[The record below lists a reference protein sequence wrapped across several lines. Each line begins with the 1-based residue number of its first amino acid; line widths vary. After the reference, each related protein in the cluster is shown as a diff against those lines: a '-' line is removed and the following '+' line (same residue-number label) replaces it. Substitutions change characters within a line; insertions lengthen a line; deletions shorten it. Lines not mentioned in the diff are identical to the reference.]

1 MPSQQ
6 TSQHT
11 PTKRHVSKSPAIK
24 KKQKNQPSIELDEE
38 HDTLEALSDDD
49 EECGE
54 TDTDLDEEEPD
65 RYEEGKSDRQNYDD
79 AEGEEVKEWTC
90 DIGEKVV
97 EVERGRGLLSKMM
110 GCVGAEGLNLEGI
123 CPDIIKDPT
132 SLEQVLLCKSRD
144 ERDGIYG
151 ALWNAC
157 AGPSVKIPRIGE
169 KVFYFPQGHLEQV
182 EAYTNQRTSSQM
194 PVYDLPSKIL
204 CRVIYV
210 QLKAEMESDEVFAQ
224 VTLVPDS
231 KQDEPGINKEKLL
244 FPPKNTKV
252 YSFCKI
258 LTPSD
263 TSTHGGFSVLRRHAN
278 ECLPPLDMSQQ
289 PPCQELVA
297 KDLHGVEWRFRH
309 IYRGQPKRHL
319 LTSGWS
325 TFVNSK
331 KLVAGD
337 TFIFIRAE
345 DGELRVGF
353 RRASSKMQSY
363 PSTSVISSHTMQ
375 LGILATASHAL
386 STGSMFS
393 VYYRPRT
400 SPSEF
405 LIPYKQYMNSVRSSF
420 AVGTRFK
427 MRIDREEAP
436 EERPS
441 GTLVGIE
448 EDDPVHWPCSQWKCL
463 VAHWDEPSS
472 SVPRPLRI
480 SPWMIEPLSAATNM
494 QQVQSRTK
502 RLRTS
507 QASPDESSTLC
518 NDAPSLGLSLGST
531 EHAPPLPGQSSGV
544 FHGQE
549 NGQIP
554 SNPNL
559 IPPRN
564 YNWGQ
569 NPFPFQRNDPFYMDP
584 GNNLPINC
592 AYQDVSRFGSN
603 FHPPLFSTCNDSSN
617 SGFSENRS
625 VPQFSFPS
633 SGFPGMMGHA
643 HDEVPMH
650 QQRDSSPCMLFG
662 VDLVKIPMGT
672 TPASEMSF
680 PQFFHDNCHV
690 PHFGMVDSDQIS
702 DSSKITNPSYSSG
715 SGSGVEKPCQSCS
728 NTPTKFYKGISTSS
742 SKDLH

>member
-65 RYEEGKSDRQNYDD
+65 RYEEGKSDRQNMMMQKY
-79 AEGEEVKEWTC
+79 K
-90 DIGEKVV
+90 IGI
-97 EVERGRGLLSKMM
+97 
-110 GCVGAEGLNLEGI
+110 LNTKLEGDETFKI
-123 CPDIIKDPT
+123 
-132 SLEQVLLCKSRD
+132 ED

-363 PSTSVISSHTMQ
+363 PSTSVSSHTMQ

-518 NDAPSLGLSLGST
+518 NDG
-531 EHAPPLPGQSSGV
+531 
-544 FHGQE
+544 
-549 NGQIP
+549 
-554 SNPNL
+554 
-559 IPPRN
+559 
-564 YNWGQ
+564 
-569 NPFPFQRNDPFYMDP
+569 
-584 GNNLPINC
+584 
-592 AYQDVSRFGSN
+592 
-603 FHPPLFSTCNDSSN
+603 
-617 SGFSENRS
+617 
-625 VPQFSFPS
+625 
-633 SGFPGMMGHA
+633 
-643 HDEVPMH
+643 
-650 QQRDSSPCMLFG
+650 
-662 VDLVKIPMGT
+662 
-672 TPASEMSF
+672 
-680 PQFFHDNCHV
+680 
-690 PHFGMVDSDQIS
+690 
-702 DSSKITNPSYSSG
+702 
-715 SGSGVEKPCQSCS
+715 
-728 NTPTKFYKGISTSS
+728 
-742 SKDLH
+742 